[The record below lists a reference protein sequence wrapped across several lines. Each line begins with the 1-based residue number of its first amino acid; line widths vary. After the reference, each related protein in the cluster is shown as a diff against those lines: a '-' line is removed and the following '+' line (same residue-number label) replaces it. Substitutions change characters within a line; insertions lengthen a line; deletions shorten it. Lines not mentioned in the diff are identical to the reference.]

1 MFTVFSIVWFTSGQ
15 EFIGITEGT
24 IASVWEE
31 IRILASTGKQPKTG
45 GINWIA
51 NAVRV
56 HHEREFFTTIKLQT
70 DDIDIANKKV
80 EELNSTIEFKF

>member
-24 IASVWEE
+24 IAEVWDE
-31 IRILASTGKQPKTG
+31 IRIHAREGKQPKTG
-45 GINWIA
+45 GLNWIS

-56 HHEREFFTTIKLQT
+56 HHEREFFTSIKLVT
-70 DDIDIANKKV
+70 DDINIAKAK